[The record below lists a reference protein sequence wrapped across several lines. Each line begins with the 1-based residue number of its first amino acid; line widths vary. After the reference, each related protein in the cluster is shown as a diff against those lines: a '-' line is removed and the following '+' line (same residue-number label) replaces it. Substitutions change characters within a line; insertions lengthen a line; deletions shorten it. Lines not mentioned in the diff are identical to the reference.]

1 MKTVR
6 ARLETTLKNH
16 YLFEDFQIEDFSFD
30 RKIKDLD
37 IDSISLVELFLV
49 VEEEF
54 GLHGK
59 ISTAIDM
66 ETAKEQTLD
75 EFISSLVVK
84 IEELQ
89 KSEK

>member
-1 MKTVR
+1 MKTVKT
-6 ARLETTLKNH
+6 RLEATLKNH
-16 YLFEDFQIEDFSFD
+16 YLFEDFQVEDFSFD
-30 RKIKDLD
+30 KRIRDLD

-59 ISTAIDM
+59 ISASIDM
-66 ETAKEQTLD
+66 EAAKEQTLN
-75 EFISSLVVK
+75 EFINSLVVR

-89 KSEK
+89 GSD